1 MVRDLNRYNVVICD
15 IDDTLIYGFWTDL
28 MRVTWD
34 LFHNEILTNVL
45 MYLQATFKLYKV
57 NQKLRYMLNRYHFHL
72 YFVTAR
78 KESASTVKTLSQIIT
93 RNFNIMELGT
103 DNPEIDKNIITRRL
117 MTIHNT
123 NNILVIDDNEKVRRL
138 SEVNTLDPTPLF
150 EELIGAKN

>member
-15 IDDTLIYGFWTDL
+15 IDDTLIYGFWTNL

-57 NQKLRYMLNRYHFHL
+57 NQKLRYMLNRYHFYL

-93 RNFNIMELGT
+93 RSFNIMELGT

-138 SEVNTLDPTPLF
+138 SEVDTLDPTPLF
-150 EELIGAKN
+150 EELIGARN

>member
-28 MRVTWD
+28 MRVAWD
-34 LFHNEILTNVL
+34 LFHNEVLTNIL